1 MSVPTHPDDNVTQR
15 LNALKLQLSE
25 RLTEAA
31 DIRGR
36 FTKALDA
43 NLWPDL
49 GSLSRL
55 LANNDRHE
63 K

>member
-1 MSVPTHPDDNVTQR
+1 MPEPTPSGDNMTGR
-15 LNALKLQLSE
+15 LYALNVSLSE
-25 RLTEAA
+25 RLAEAA

-43 NLWPDL
+43 NVWPDL

-55 LANNDRHE
+55 LATNRLD
-63 K
+63 

>member
-1 MSVPTHPDDNVTQR
+1 MSVPTHPGDNVAQR
-15 LNALKLQLSE
+15 LNALKVQLSD

-43 NLWPDL
+43 NVWPDL

-55 LANNDRHE
+55 LANNDRRDQ
-63 K
+63 